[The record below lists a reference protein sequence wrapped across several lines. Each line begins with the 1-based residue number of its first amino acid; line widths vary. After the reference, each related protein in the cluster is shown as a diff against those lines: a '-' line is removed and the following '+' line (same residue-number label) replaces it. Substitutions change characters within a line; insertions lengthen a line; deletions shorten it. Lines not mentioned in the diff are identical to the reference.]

1 METIDVLNIGQ
12 NGQITVPVEFRKDV
26 SLGKGGKLVSIRL
39 GDALVLVPQ
48 DALLESI
55 SLRLQ
60 EAMKATGVTV
70 DELKSGVQ
78 EQRAEIVKE
87 RYGHLLKPKRKAK

>member
-1 METIDVLNIGQ
+1 MEMIDVLSVGR

-26 SLGKGGKLVSIRL
+26 SLGKGGKLVSVRM

-60 EAMKATGVTV
+60 EAMKTSGVTV
-70 DELKSGVQ
+70 EELKSGLL

-87 RYGHLLKPKRKAK
+87 RYGHLIKRKRKAK